1 MMAEKKL
8 LLGDEAIASERYMP
22 AYQVYMPI
30 RVHRPLKSRSLSR
43 IIL

>member
-8 LLGDEAIASERYMP
+8 LLGDEQLPSERYMP

>member
-8 LLGDEAIASERYMP
+8 LLGDEQLPSERYMP
-22 AYQVYMPI
+22 AYRVYMPI